1 MVGGQDF
8 GFAGGVV
15 GIAAFVF
22 TAGLAAAF
30 AAVALAVVLVS
41 ELVSEADQV
50 GAAAVVAGDSL
61 SKHEHSLPNNLI
73 WDTTLNLKYRNS
85 STTSVSSN
93 SEKKKVYLHPNKAFT
108 WYLRATPVL
117 AKQQSPALF
126 RRFTRVWVFSR
137 KANLLKRTGPD

>member
-73 WDTTLNLKYRNS
+73 WDTTSGWKS
-85 STTSVSSN
+85 
-93 SEKKKVYLHPNKAFT
+93 KKKTAFSSS
-108 WYLRATPVL
+108 YAR
-117 AKQQSPALF
+117 
-126 RRFTRVWVFSR
+126 
-137 KANLLKRTGPD
+137 